1 MEKEIFDTITD
12 YIFSV
17 QALVDRVNRIYTVK
31 LGGDRI
37 SDAITHLSKR
47 IDRVESERTKL
58 VSMDYLIFFSID
70 FEIRQLITNYMIA
83 TDILIDRLE
92 YKRGDINFAIS
103 KIEHYEDKLLKELK
117 KHVKQT
123 ELDKFIDEWLPV
135 FKHFKIPN
143 QLMNKFRQEC
153 EQKGFKL
160 INVLTEMLKRHKLE
174 EY

>member
-17 QALVDRVNRIYTVK
+17 QALVDRINRMYTVK
-31 LGGDRI
+31 IEGDRI

-47 IDRVESERTKL
+47 IDRVELEGVKL
-58 VSMDYLIFFSID
+58 ISMKYNNSVTL
-70 FEIRQLITNYMIA
+70 ELRRLLTNYIIS

-103 KIEHYEDKLLKELK
+103 KIEEYEDKLIKELK
-117 KHVKQT
+117 NHVKQT

-143 QLMNKFRQEC
+143 QLMNKFREEC

-160 INVLTEMLKRHKLE
+160 VNVLSEMLKRHKLE
-174 EY
+174 E

>member
-31 LGGDRI
+31 LGGDRV
-37 SDAITHLSKR
+37 SDAITHLTKR
-47 IDRVESERTKL
+47 IDRVELEGAK
-58 VSMDYLIFFSID
+58 
-70 FEIRQLITNYMIA
+70 LITMKYNNSVTLELRRLLSNYIIS

-92 YKRGDINFAIS
+92 GKKGDIQFAVNR
-103 KIEHYEDKLLKELK
+103 IEHYEDKLLKELK
-117 KHVKQT
+117 KEVKQT
-123 ELDKFIDEWLPV
+123 ELDKFIDDWLPV

-174 EY
+174 E